1 MSLKDSAK
9 RSKSALILFSIYQNW
24 LTKRR
29 FESGQSASSLGS
41 THSQKS
47 LSDSVAYIN
56 KQFDDYLYHS
66 GIAAA
71 DLQGKRILEI
81 GFGDNVGVA
90 LKFIAAGAAF
100 VACVDKFYAR
110 RDRDQ
115 ERQIYSALRERLD
128 EAAKARFDQAI
139 SLIDELPINAERIKI
154 LYGVSVDEAAELT
167 KEKPF
172 DMGVSRAV
180 LQQIYEPEATLR
192 ALDRL
197 LAPGGFMLHKIDL
210 SDQGVFR
217 NHGMHPLTFLTIP
230 EWKYR
235 LMADGSGKSNRK
247 LMSYYT
253 EKLEQ
258 MGYEVKVLVTDIIG
272 RSGKGDLWPPLRPE
286 QLTSEHVTDALPLL
300 RKIRNQLTPEFR
312 TMSDQELIVNGIF
325 LVAKKFFSRNGAKAP
340 RS

>member
-9 RSKSALILFSIYQNW
+9 RSKTALILFSIYQNW

-29 FESGQSASSLGS
+29 FESGQSSSSLGS
-41 THSQKS
+41 THSRKS
-47 LSDSVAYIN
+47 LSDSLAYIH
-56 KQFDDYLYHS
+56 KQFDDYLYYS
-66 GIAAA
+66 GIAPS

-81 GFGDNVGVA
+81 GFGDNAGVA
-90 LKFIAAGAAF
+90 LKFIAAGAEF

-110 RDRDQ
+110 RDRVK
-115 ERQIYSALRERLD
+115 EREIYSALREGLD
-128 EAAKARFDQAI
+128 EPAKARFDRAI
-139 SLIDELPINAERIKI
+139 SLSDELQINSERIKC
-154 LYGVSVDEAAELT
+154 LYGVSVEEAEELT

-172 DMGVSRAV
+172 DLAISRAV

-192 ALDRL
+192 ALDKL

-247 LMSYYT
+247 LINYYT
-253 EKLEQ
+253 QKLEQ
-258 MGYEVKVLVTDIIG
+258 MGYDVKVLVTDIIG
-272 RSGKGDLWPPLRPE
+272 RSGKGDLWPPVQPA
-286 QLTSEHVTDALPLL
+286 QLTSEHVSDALPLL
-300 RKIRNQLTPEFR
+300 QQIRKQLTPEFR
-312 TMSDQELIVNGIF
+312 TLPDQELIIDGIF
-325 LVAKKFFSRNGAKAP
+325 LVARKPAREAVSAV
-340 RS
+340 SV

>member
-9 RSKSALILFSIYQNW
+9 RSKTALILFSIYQNW

-29 FESGQSASSLGS
+29 FESGQSSSSLGS

-47 LSDSVAYIN
+47 LADSLAYIN
-56 KQFDDYLYHS
+56 KQFDDYLFHL
-66 GIAAA
+66 GIEPAALA
-71 DLQGKRILEI
+71 GKRVLEI

-90 LKFIAAGAAF
+90 LKFIAAGAEF

-110 RDRDQ
+110 RDRVK
-115 ERQIYSALRERLD
+115 ERQIYSALRDSLD
-128 EAAKARFDQAI
+128 QPAQARFDQAI
-139 SLIDELPINAERIKI
+139 SLSEDVAINAERIKC
-154 LYGVSVDEAAELT
+154 LYGVSVEEAEELT
-167 KEKPF
+167 HEKPF
-172 DMGVSRAV
+172 DVAISRAV

-230 EWKYR
+230 EWQYR

-247 LMSYYT
+247 LINYYT
-253 EKLEQ
+253 QKLEE

-272 RSGKGDLWPPLRPE
+272 RSGKGDMWPPLQPA
-286 QLTSEHVTDALPLL
+286 QLTSEHLADALPLL
-300 RKIRNQLTPEFR
+300 RKIRKQLAPEFR
-312 TMSDQELIVNGIF
+312 TLTDQELIVNGIF
-325 LVAKKFFSRNGAKAP
+325 LVARKPSSA
-340 RS
+340 

>member
-1 MSLKDSAK
+1 MSLKNSAK

-110 RDRDQ
+110 RNRIQ
-115 ERQIYSALRERLD
+115 EKQIYSALRDRLED
-128 EAAKARFDQAI
+128 AAQARFDQAI
-139 SLIDELPINAERIKI
+139 SLTDELPINPERIKV

-167 KEKPF
+167 HEKPF
-172 DMGVSRAV
+172 DLAISRAV
-180 LQQIYEPEATLR
+180 LQQIYEPEATLQ

-253 EKLEQ
+253 EKLER

-272 RSGKGDLWPPLRPE
+272 RSGKGDLWPPLQPE
-286 QLTSEHVTDALPLL
+286 QLTSEHLNGALPLL
-300 RKIRNQLTPEFR
+300 RKIRKHLTPEFR
-312 TMSDQELIVNGIF
+312 TLPDEQLIIDGIF
-325 LVAKKFFSRNGAKAP
+325 LVARKPAHEAVSAVFE
-340 RS
+340 